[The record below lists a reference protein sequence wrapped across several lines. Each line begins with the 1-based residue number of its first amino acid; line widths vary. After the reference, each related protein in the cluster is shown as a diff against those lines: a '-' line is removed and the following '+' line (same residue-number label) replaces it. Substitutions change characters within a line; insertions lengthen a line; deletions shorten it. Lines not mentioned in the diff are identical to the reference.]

1 MTPADLIV
9 KMLSS
14 GSALAAIIAVVIIFA
29 APGWLA
35 WWYERR
41 RTKELTD
48 HVLELA
54 TAQTEATVKQG
65 AAIEANT
72 KVMERFLQ

>member
-14 GSALAAIIAVVIIFA
+14 GSALAAIIAIVLIFA
-29 APGWLA
+29 VPGWVA

-41 RTKELTD
+41 RTKELSD
-48 HVLELA
+48 RVLDLA
-54 TAQTEATVKQG
+54 TAQTEATVKQS
-65 AAIEANT
+65 ASIEANT